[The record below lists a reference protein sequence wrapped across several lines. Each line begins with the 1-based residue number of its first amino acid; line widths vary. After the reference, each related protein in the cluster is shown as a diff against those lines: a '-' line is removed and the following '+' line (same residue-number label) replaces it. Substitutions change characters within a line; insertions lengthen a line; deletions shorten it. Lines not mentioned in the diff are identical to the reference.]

1 MTQPPSQQPP
11 QGGFGSPQDPHQQPP
26 EAPQPPAAAPGQ
38 GAPQDLSKQPGHPPA
53 GQSAQ
58 PPVPPQAPPAQP
70 PAAPAYGAPQPPAGP
85 PPVPPQAPSAAPGYG
100 YPQTPPGGPG
110 YGYPQQPGQQP
121 GPYAAQPGPYAAQ
134 PGPYGQQPNPYGGHP
149 TQPQYPGVPTPPP
162 TGTGGPFK
170 GKPAVIIGAAVAAL
184 LVIGGGTYFAL
195 SGDDTDPK
203 KPVANG
209 SSAAP
214 DPTGSVDQG
223 DGSGGDRE
231 ANDDLNAGR
240 KPGEAKVEWLMTNDV
255 DLPRNGADVY
265 GPWVVGDTVVKAMY
279 KSVVGYSVAD
289 GKKKWEVPFTT
300 EVCTAPA
307 QPATDGTIVIGVND
321 KAGEKADCTV
331 LQQIDLKTGKAGW
344 KKPVPQ
350 GTGFNALS
358 DMTLAISGTTVT
370 AAGTGNS
377 HGFSLADGKQL
388 FGTPD
393 ADCKPFAY
401 AGGPKLIAAAQCRT
415 GDYKKTQ
422 HEVSEVDPATGKPKW
437 TYKLPPNW
445 EVTKVFSVSP
455 LVISTEEPDSKKWSI
470 IALTDAGK
478 LRSTL
483 DGGKDKF
490 NPKCGGSFVV
500 FGENLQGCIGVAADA
515 GTFYMSTEPTQL
527 TRGTND
533 VVAFD
538 LNTGKPKWRAPAGPE
553 RTMTPLRMEGG
564 EVLLYMEG
572 SWDRG
577 GAVATLAPT
586 GGSPKVL
593 LQHPASTAKIESDFY
608 SPRYAYA
615 DGRFFIASGR
625 VSARNDTEEK
635 QTKTMMAF
643 GK

>member
-11 QGGFGSPQDPHQQPP
+11 QGGSGSPQDPHQQPSQP
-26 EAPQPPAAAPGQ
+26 SQAPQPPAGPPAPPAQPPAAAPGF
-38 GAPQDLSKQPGHPPA
+38 GAPQPPA
-53 GQSAQ
+53 GQ
-58 PPVPPQAPPAQP
+58 PPVPPQAPPGQP
-70 PAAPAYGAPQPPAGP
+70 PAAAPGYGSPQTP
-85 PPVPPQAPSAAPGYG
+85 PPAPGYG
-100 YPQTPPGGPG
+100 YPQTPPPAPG
-110 YGYPQQPGQQP
+110 YGYPQEPGT
-121 GPYAAQPGPYAAQ
+121 Q
-134 PGPYGQQPNPYGGHP
+134 PGPYGAPGPYGQPNPYGGHP

-162 TGTGGPFK
+162 AGPRGPFK
-170 GKPAVIIGAAVAAL
+170 GKAAAIVGAALAAL

-203 KPVANG
+203 KPDAKG

-214 DPTGSVDQG
+214 APTGTGDVDTG
-223 DGSGGDRE
+223 DGNGGGRD
-231 ANDDLNAGR
+231 ADDDLNAGR
-240 KPGEAKVEWLMTNDV
+240 KPGEAKVDWLMTNDV

-279 KSVVGYSVAD
+279 KSVVGYSAAD
-289 GKKKWEVPFTT
+289 GKKKWEVPVAT
-300 EVCTAPA
+300 EVCTAPVA
-307 QPATDGTIVIGVND
+307 PAGNGTIVIGVND
-321 KAGEKADCTV
+321 KTGEKADCNV

-344 KKPVPQ
+344 KKPVPK
-350 GTGFNALS
+350 GTGFFALS
-358 DMTLAISGTTVT
+358 DMTLAISGSTVT
-370 AAGTGNS
+370 AAGTGNAY
-377 HGFSLADGKQL
+377 GFSLTDGKQL
-388 FGTPD
+388 FGGSA
-393 ADCKPFAY
+393 ADCQPFAY

-422 HEVSEVDPATGKPKW
+422 HQVSEVDPATGKPKW

-455 LVISTEEPDSKKWSI
+455 LVISTEEPDKKTWSI
-470 IALTDAGK
+470 VALTDAGK
-478 LRSTL
+478 PRSTL

-490 NPKCGGSFVV
+490 NPKCGGGFVV
-500 FGENLQGCIGVAADA
+500 FGENLQGCTGVAADA
-515 GTFYMSTEPTQL
+515 NTFYMSTEPTQL
-527 TRGTND
+527 TNGTND

-538 LNTGKPKWRAPAGPE
+538 LNTGKPKWRAAAGPQ

-564 EVLLYMEG
+564 NVLMYMEG

-577 GAVATLAPT
+577 GGVATLAPT

-593 LQHPASTAKIESDFY
+593 LQHPASTAQIERDFY
-608 SPRYAYA
+608 SPKYAYA